1 MQPDADISLY
11 KKELRKRMLAKRR
24 ALSVIN
30 TKTKNGEFFSK
41 YIK

>member
-30 TKTKNGEFFSK
+30 TK
-41 YIK
+41 IKTENFLVNI